1 MNVVVVGFNFSLI
14 GGLEIVSKAIAEAAA
29 TQHDVTCVSLHEAG
43 RRRESAY
50 EIVGLAPSTQ
60 VMRSLSFRFPSL
72 FPPGDMRQHFAK
84 ADVVV
89 FAHAHTLQIALPVLM
104 DMDRSPFA
112 VCWLH
117 GREVWGEMGREC
129 VPFLRGCDHLVSVSH
144 YTANVVAS
152 ICLLYT
158 SPSPRD

>member
-60 VMRSLSFRFPSL
+60 VMRSLRFRFPSL
-72 FPPGDMRQHFAK
+72 FPPGEMRQHFAK

-89 FAHAHTLQIALPVLM
+89 FAHAHTMRTAMPVLAEMERRPQSPRVTRSALP
-104 DMDRSPFA
+104 
-112 VCWLH
+112 
-117 GREVWGEMGREC
+117 G
-129 VPFLRGCDHLVSVSH
+129 
-144 YTANVVAS
+144 
-152 ICLLYT
+152 
-158 SPSPRD
+158 PRYPRAEWRR